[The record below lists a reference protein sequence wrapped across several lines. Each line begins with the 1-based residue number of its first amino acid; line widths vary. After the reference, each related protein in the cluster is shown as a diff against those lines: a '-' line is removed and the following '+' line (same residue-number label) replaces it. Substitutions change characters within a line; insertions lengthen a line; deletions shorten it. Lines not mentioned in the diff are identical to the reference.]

1 MKKTIGLLAIIVA
14 LWLPRSQALDRFVT
28 PDEPKWLMR
37 SANFYLALAQG
48 DLGSTYQK
56 EHPGVTAMWAGLA
69 GFLRGYPQYIKLGP
83 GQMDRPPQ
91 LERYLENHGVE
102 ALALL
107 ATSRRFI
114 VIAIVIALSLAYLSA
129 VRLVGF
135 LPALV
140 GFLLLAFDPF
150 LIALSSLLHLDGL
163 VSALML
169 LSMLAWLNYL
179 YNGRRFADLLLSAVS
194 AGLSWLTK
202 SPALFLLPFLGL
214 ICLIEVGRLWL
225 GRAQITRA
233 ELWKLLRSSLLWAAI
248 AVVVFIILWPAMW
261 VYPIGTVRQI
271 FSAAASYASDGHES
285 AIFFNHAIYPAGIDD
300 WRFYPVSYF
309 WRVTPITLAG
319 LVALIISL
327 LLPQRF
333 PLSRQQRLTTLYL
346 GLFVLL
352 FTVFMSVGAK
362 KFDRYLLPVFAPLD
376 LLAGL
381 GWTAVIS
388 PLLKPSSSKEA
399 RSLQSAIW
407 LSIIGI
413 GGLAGLVAIQ
423 ALSAAQ
429 TFPYYFTYYN
439 PLAGGSVKA
448 PQVMMIGWGEGLDQA
463 ARYLNDKPGA
473 DNLKVVSWYADGPFS
488 FLFHGETNR
497 RDLPALPQDLPPADY
512 LVIYAHQWQRQLP
525 SREFLD
531 YYASQQPEKVVKIDG
546 LEYARIYRLR

>member
-1 MKKTIGLLAIIVA
+1 MKKTIGLIAVIVA
-14 LWLPRSQALDRFVT
+14 LWLPRGQALDRFVT
-28 PDEPKWLMR
+28 PDEPKWLLR
-37 SANFYLALAQG
+37 SANFYLALAQH

-69 GFLRGYPQYIKLGP
+69 GFLRGFPQYVRLGP

-91 LERYLENHGVE
+91 LERYLKNHGVE
-102 ALALL
+102 ALSLL

-135 LPALV
+135 LPALA

-150 LIALSSLLHLDGL
+150 LIALSRLLHLDGL

-169 LSMLAWLNYL
+169 LSLLAWLNYL
-179 YNGRRFADLLLSAVS
+179 YNGRRFVDLLLSAVS

-214 ICLIEVGRLWL
+214 TCLVEVGRLWL
-225 GRAQITRA
+225 GQRQITWA
-233 ELWKLLRSSLLWAAI
+233 DLWKLLRSGLLWAAI
-248 AVVVFIILWPAMW
+248 AVVVFTLLWPAMW
-261 VYPIGTVRQI
+261 VDPLGTVRQI
-271 FSAAASYASDGHES
+271 FSGAASYASEGHDS
-285 AIFFNHAIYPAGIDD
+285 IVFFNQAIYPAGIDD
-300 WRFYPVSYF
+300 WRFYPVSYY
-309 WRVTPITLAG
+309 WRATPVILAG
-319 LVALIISL
+319 LIALIVSL
-327 LLPQRF
+327 LLPRRF
-333 PLSRQQRLTTLYL
+333 PLSRQQRLTALYL
-346 GLFVLL
+346 GLFALL
-352 FTVFMSVGAK
+352 FTVFMSLGAK

-388 PLLKPSSSKEA
+388 PLFKPSSSKQA
-399 RSLQSAIW
+399 RGPRPVIW

-413 GGLAGLVAIQ
+413 AGLVGLVAIQ

-439 PLAGGSVKA
+439 PLAGGAARA

-463 ARYLNDKPGA
+463 AQYLNDKPGA
-473 DNLKVVSWYADGPFS
+473 DKLKVVSWYADGPFS
-488 FLFHGETNR
+488 FLFHGETIR
-497 RDLPALPQDLPPADY
+497 KDLPALPQDLPPADY

-531 YYASQQPEKVVKIDG
+531 YYAAQEPEKVVKIDG

>member
-150 LIALSSLLHLDGL
+150 LIALSRLLHLDGL

-169 LSMLAWLNYL
+169 LSLLAWLNYL

-261 VYPIGTVRQI
+261 VDPIGTVRQI
-271 FSAAASYASDGHES
+271 FSAAASYASEGHES

-309 WRVTPITLAG
+309 WRATPITLAG

-388 PLLKPSSSKEA
+388 PLFKPSSSKEA
-399 RSLQSAIW
+399 RSPQSAIW

-413 GGLAGLVAIQ
+413 AGLAGLVAIQ

-439 PLAGGSVKA
+439 PLAGGSAKA

>member
-114 VIAIVIALSLAYLSA
+114 VIAIVITLSLAYLSA

-150 LIALSSLLHLDGL
+150 LIALSRLLHLDGL

-169 LSMLAWLNYL
+169 LSLLAWLNYL

-261 VYPIGTVRQI
+261 VDPIGTVRQI
-271 FSAAASYASDGHES
+271 FSAAASYASEGHES

-388 PLLKPSSSKEA
+388 PLFKPSSSKEA